1 VALGS
6 ESSCP
11 KYFLLK
17 SRKRCMSLAE
27 EMRGRRDDCGE
38 AWEEMAATAIN
49 KDCVGGEHLL
59 FRAGGSCAPSDD
71 GRARG

>member
-1 VALGS
+1 
-6 ESSCP
+6 
-11 KYFLLK
+11 
-17 SRKRCMSLAE
+17 MSLAE